1 MYSYMEI
8 SGISWK
14 HVDIPRI
21 MHNIFELTTTFK
33 GTLKYILEHMRIIMN
48 IQEHYMHDSGN

>member
-1 MYSYMEI
+1 MEI